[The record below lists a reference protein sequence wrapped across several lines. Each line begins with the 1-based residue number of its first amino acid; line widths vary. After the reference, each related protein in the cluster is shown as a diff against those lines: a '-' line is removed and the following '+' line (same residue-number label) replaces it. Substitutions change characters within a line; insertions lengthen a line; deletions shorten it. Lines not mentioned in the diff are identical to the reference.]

1 MELGP
6 VQALAGAAMWS
17 DPMANS
23 CLLVGWLNTL
33 YPSVVI
39 AGADI
44 DAAQELEELA
54 LYLQM

>member
-1 MELGP
+1 
-6 VQALAGAAMWS
+6 
-17 DPMANS
+17 MANS

-54 LYLQM
+54 LYLQMQPG

>member
-1 MELGP
+1 M
-6 VQALAGAAMWS
+6 QALAGAAMWS